1 MPKYQSPAEKE
12 IRRDG
17 LVGWA
22 LRLTCIAMGMAIM
35 LMLLHAFNA
44 PEACAW
50 GCAGHICVEDF
61 DCPQD
66 CSCARI
72 PWEPAGECV

>member
-1 MPKYQSPAEKE
+1 MTAKYRSPAALA
-12 IRRDG
+12 IRRESG
-17 LVGWA
+17 VRWMIFA
-22 LRLTCIAMGMAIM
+22 LLIAAAI
-35 LMLLHAFNA
+35 LFWVVFT
-44 PEACAW
+44 PDEACAW

-61 DCPQD
+61 DCPKD

>member
-1 MPKYQSPAEKE
+1 MTDRLK
-12 IRRDG
+12 
-17 LVGWA
+17 
-22 LRLTCIAMGMAIM
+22 LRWMIVTLAVVSV
-35 LMLLHAFNA
+35 LLLWVFTP

-61 DCPQD
+61 DCPEA
-66 CSCARI
+66 CACARI